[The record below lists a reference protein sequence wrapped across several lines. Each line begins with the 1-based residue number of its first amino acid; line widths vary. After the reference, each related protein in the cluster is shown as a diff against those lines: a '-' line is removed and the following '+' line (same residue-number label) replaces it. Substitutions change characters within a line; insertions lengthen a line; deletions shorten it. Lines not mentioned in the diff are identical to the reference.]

1 MQKAY
6 LFAERMMLSSRGNAP
21 FLDQFRCVPGATI
34 SPARKRRCISERACF
49 AFEVVIR
56 WILSVQYH
64 LPPGKGIAGDRLL
77 GKTFDSKKFLER
89 WKQRKRKEEW
99 LFALAIVKAGLER
112 EGNLDQKAEQEIEAA
127 LRELDISPE
136 TLQDYLEKNRANLLR
151 FLDSGP

>member
-1 MQKAY
+1 M
-6 LFAERMMLSSRGNAP
+6 
-21 FLDQFRCVPGATI
+21 
-34 SPARKRRCISERACF
+34 
-49 AFEVVIR
+49 
-56 WILSVQYH
+56 
-64 LPPGKGIAGDRLL
+64 

-136 TLQDYLEKNRANLLR
+136 TLQDYLEKNRAKLLR